1 MGGEINSPHL
11 EKNPKDGKNSIYRYG
26 TNIIQG
32 WKKSLEVFN
41 ICNTINISEN
51 KTIDIFGIFDGHS
64 GNSIAQYISENFC
77 DELSKN
83 GDFIIQEYKQAII
96 ETFVKIDKSLRK
108 KEINDILEN
117 YSQKSKYK
125 LTKDNNNDLDEEDLN
140 RINTL
145 MDIINP
151 DNLEDVLIS
160 DYVGSSGIIILLTG
174 NITYI
179 ANAGISHFIII
190 NENFE
195 INNKL

>member
-41 ICNTINISEN
+41 IYNTINISEN
-51 KTIDIFGIFDGHS
+51 KIIDIFVIFDGHS

-83 GDFIIQEYKQAII
+83 GNFIIQEYKQAII

-108 KEINDILEN
+108 KEINGILEN
-117 YSQKSKYK
+117 YS
-125 LTKDNNNDLDEEDLN
+125 
-140 RINTL
+140 
-145 MDIINP
+145 
-151 DNLEDVLIS
+151 
-160 DYVGSSGIIILLTG
+160 
-174 NITYI
+174 
-179 ANAGISHFIII
+179 
-190 NENFE
+190 
-195 INNKL
+195 